1 MSFIK
6 KLFGTTTEVKDT
18 KLVPWIALNSSEQ
31 LAEIEAKSITK
42 TQVIFKHS
50 TRCGISR
57 MVLSQFESD
66 FDTSENNLDLYYL
79 DLLNHRDISNAI
91 AERYNVVHESPQ
103 LIIIKNGMAA
113 ANASHGSIN
122 DLVLSDFI

>member
-1 MSFIK
+1 MNFIK
-6 KLFGTTTEVKDT
+6 KLFGTTAEVKDT
-18 KLVPWIALNSSEQ
+18 KLLPWIVLNSLDQ
-31 LAEIEAKSITK
+31 LSEIEAKSITK

-57 MVLSQFESD
+57 MVLSQFESE
-66 FDTSENNLDLYYL
+66 FEVSENSLDLYYL

-91 AERYNVVHESPQ
+91 AERFNVIHESPQ
-103 LIIIKNGMAA
+103 LLIIKNGTAV

-122 DLVLSDFI
+122 DLKLHQYA

>member
-1 MSFIK
+1 MNFIK
-6 KLFGTTTEVKDT
+6 KLFGTTAEVKDT
-18 KLVPWIALNSSEQ
+18 KLLPWIVLNSLDQ
-31 LAEIEAKSITK
+31 LSEIEAKSITK

-57 MVLSQFESD
+57 MVISQFESE
-66 FDTSENNLDLYYL
+66 FEVSENSLDLYYL

-103 LIIIKNGMAA
+103 LLIIKNGTAV

-122 DLVLSDFI
+122 DLDLSGFI

>member
-1 MSFIK
+1 MNFIK
-6 KLFGTTTEVKDT
+6 KLFGTTAEVKDT
-18 KLVPWIALNSSEQ
+18 KLLPWIVLNSLDQ
-31 LAEIEAKSITK
+31 LSEIEAKSITK

-57 MVLSQFESD
+57 MVISQFESE
-66 FDTSENNLDLYYL
+66 FEVSENSLDLYYL
-79 DLLNHRDISNAI
+79 DLLNYRDISNAI

-103 LIIIKNGMAA
+103 LLIVKNGTAI

-122 DLVLSDFI
+122 DLDLSGFI

>member
-6 KLFGTTTEVKDT
+6 KLFGTTDDVKDT
-18 KLVPWIALNSSEQ
+18 KLVPWIALNSIEH
-31 LAEIEAKSITK
+31 LKEIEAKSETK

-57 MVLSQFESD
+57 MVLSQFEKD
-66 FDTSENNLDLYYL
+66 FDTSSTNLDLHFL

-91 AERYNVVHESPQ
+91 AERFNVVHESPQ
-103 LIIIKNGMAA
+103 LLIIKNGIAVS
-113 ANASHGSIN
+113 NASHGSIN
-122 DLVLSDFI
+122 DLKLNAF

>member
-6 KLFGTTTEVKDT
+6 KLFGTSTEVEDT
-18 KLVPWIALNSSEQ
+18 KNLPWIPINTMEQ
-31 LAEIEAKSITK
+31 LSEIEAKSITK

-57 MVLSQFESD
+57 MVLSQFEND
-66 FDTSENNLDLYYL
+66 FDASSTNLDLHFI

-91 AERYNVVHESPQ
+91 AERFNVVHESPQ
-103 LIIIKNGMAA
+103 LLIIKNGTAV
-113 ANASHGSIN
+113 ANASHGAIN
-122 DLVLSDFI
+122 DLDLHQYA

>member
-18 KLVPWIALNSSEQ
+18 KLVHCIALNSIEH
-31 LAEIEAKSITK
+31 LKEIEAKSATK

-57 MVLSQFESD
+57 MVLSQFEKD
-66 FDTSENNLDLYYL
+66 FDTSSTNLDLHFL

-91 AERYNVVHESPQ
+91 AERFNVVHESPQ
-103 LIIIKNGMAA
+103 LLIIKNGIAVS
-113 ANASHGSIN
+113 NASHGSIN
-122 DLVLSDFI
+122 DLDLQQYA

>member
-18 KLVPWIALNSSEQ
+18 KLVPWIALNSIEH
-31 LAEIEAKSITK
+31 LKEIEAKSATK

-57 MVLSQFESD
+57 MVLSQFKKD
-66 FDTSENNLDLYYL
+66 FDTSSTNLDLHFL

-91 AERYNVVHESPQ
+91 AERFNVVHESPQ
-103 LIIIKNGMAA
+103 LLIIKNGIAVS
-113 ANASHGSIN
+113 NASHGSIN
-122 DLVLSDFI
+122 DLDLQQYT

>member
-18 KLVPWIALNSSEQ
+18 KLVPWIALNSIEH
-31 LAEIEAKSITK
+31 LKEIEAKSATK

-57 MVLSQFESD
+57 MVLSQFEKD
-66 FDTSENNLDLYYL
+66 FDTSSTNLDLHFL

-91 AERYNVVHESPQ
+91 AERFNVVHESPQ
-103 LIIIKNGMAA
+103 LLIIKNGIAVS
-113 ANASHGSIN
+113 NASHGSIN
-122 DLVLSDFI
+122 DLDLQQYT

>member
-6 KLFGTTTEVKDT
+6 KLFGTTAEVKDT
-18 KLVPWIALNSSEQ
+18 KLLPWITLNSSEQ
-31 LAEIEAKSITK
+31 LAEIEVKSTTK

-66 FDTSENNLDLYYL
+66 FNASENTLDLYYL
-79 DLLNHRDISNAI
+79 DLLNYRDISNAI
-91 AERYNVVHESPQ
+91 AERFNVVHESPQ
-103 LIIIKNGMAA
+103 LLIIKNGISVS
-113 ANASHGSIN
+113 NASHGAIN
-122 DLVLSDFI
+122 DLMLIDFS

>member
-18 KLVPWIALNSSEQ
+18 KLVPWIALNSIEH
-31 LAEIEAKSITK
+31 LKEIEAKSATK

-57 MVLSQFESD
+57 MVLSQFEKD
-66 FDTSENNLDLYYL
+66 FDTSSTNLDLHFL

-91 AERYNVVHESPQ
+91 AERFNVVHESPQ
-103 LIIIKNGMAA
+103 LLIIKNGIAVS
-113 ANASHGSIN
+113 NASHGSIN
-122 DLVLSDFI
+122 DLDLQQYA

>member
-6 KLFGTTTEVKDT
+6 KLFGTTDDVKDT
-18 KLVPWIALNSSEQ
+18 KLVPWIALNSIEH
-31 LAEIEAKSITK
+31 LKEIEAKSATK

-57 MVLSQFESD
+57 MVLSQFEKD
-66 FDTSENNLDLYYL
+66 LDTSSTNLDLHFL

-91 AERYNVVHESPQ
+91 AERFNVVHESPQ
-103 LIIIKNGMAA
+103 LLIIKNGIAVS
-113 ANASHGSIN
+113 NASHGSIN
-122 DLVLSDFI
+122 DLDLQQYA

>member
-18 KLVPWIALNSSEQ
+18 KLVPWIALNSIEH
-31 LAEIEAKSITK
+31 LKEIEAKSATK

-57 MVLSQFESD
+57 MVLSQFKKD
-66 FDTSENNLDLYYL
+66 FDTSSTKLDLHFL

-91 AERYNVVHESPQ
+91 AERFNVVHESPQ
-103 LIIIKNGMAA
+103 LLIIKNGIAVS
-113 ANASHGSIN
+113 NASHGSIN
-122 DLVLSDFI
+122 DLDLQQYT

>member
-1 MSFIK
+1 
-6 KLFGTTTEVKDT
+6 L
-18 KLVPWIALNSSEQ
+18 PWIALNSSEQ
-31 LAEIEAKSITK
+31 LGEIEAKSITK

-66 FDTSENNLDLYYL
+66 FNTSENNLELYFL

-103 LIIIKNGMAA
+103 LLIIKNGTAV
-113 ANASHGSIN
+113 ANASHGAIN
-122 DLVLSDFI
+122 DLELSDFY

>member
-18 KLVPWIALNSSEQ
+18 KLVPCIALNSIEH
-31 LAEIEAKSITK
+31 LKEIEAKSATK

-57 MVLSQFESD
+57 MVLSQFEKD
-66 FDTSENNLDLYYL
+66 FDTSSTNLDLHFL

-91 AERYNVVHESPQ
+91 AERFNVVHESPQ
-103 LIIIKNGMAA
+103 LLIIKNGIAVS
-113 ANASHGSIN
+113 NASHGSIN
-122 DLVLSDFI
+122 DLDLQQYA